1 MNFARTVIFA
11 PDQIAPA
18 VAGWCC
24 RLFGQLLAHL
34 FPSISEA
41 YAAVPVVAAACLKP
55 RTDDGL
61 HGIIQ

>member
-41 YAAVPVVAAACLKP
+41 YAAVPVVAADSVP
-55 RTDDGL
+55 
-61 HGIIQ
+61 